1 MDFAFGPEDE
11 RFRAEARDWL
21 AEHFTGPFTVL
32 EQQPGGHPGE
42 GRGDMAVR
50 RAWERELGTGGW
62 IGVGWDRTDGA
73 YGNRAATLT
82 QQVVWAE
89 EYARAGAPGRLGH
102 IGENLL
108 APTLLAHGDSAQRA
122 RFLPAI
128 ARGEELW
135 CQGYSEPDAGSDL
148 AGLRTRAVLD
158 PAAGTYRI
166 TGQKIW
172 TSLAHEA
179 DWCFVLARTEEGS
192 QRHHGLSFLLV
203 PMDQPGRIEV
213 RPIRQLTGTAEF
225 NEVFFDGAVARA
237 EHLVGGAG
245 HGWRVAMSLL
255 AVERGV
261 STLVQQIGFAQ
272 ELSRVVRLAL
282 ETGAAEEPV
291 LRDRLVRQWA
301 ELKAMRWNA
310 LRTLGAAQNPAG
322 SPVRDL
328 GGSPVRDHAQDSA
341 GTSAQDHTQDPVQD
355 PAGSPVRDHA
365 RDSAQDLSGSP
376 VRDPVQDPA
385 GGPVPDH
392 ARNAA
397 PQRGAPHDLPPR
409 NAGPQFP
416 GSRDPGPR
424 DPGAPSVAKLLWGGW
439 HQRLG
444 ELAVQV
450 RGAAAALGPER
461 WTTGRPYELDAFQR
475 LFLFSRADT
484 IYGGSD
490 EIQRTIIAERVL
502 HLPKE
507 SRR

>member
-42 GRGDMAVR
+42 GRGDMAAR

-355 PAGSPVRDHA
+355 PAG
-365 RDSAQDLSGSP
+365 
-376 VRDPVQDPA
+376 
-385 GGPVPDH
+385 GPVPDH